1 LTLVVAPGYGRWMSS
16 PARSRRLL
24 AITTALAL
32 ALAVPAAAADD
43 DPKVVADGLDN
54 PRGLAFGPGGHLYVA
69 EAGRGGDGPCVEFE
83 GSQTCFGTSAA
94 VTRVDLGD
102 REQKRITTGLP
113 SLAGPE
119 GTDALG
125 ASDISFPREGRKSY
139 DDRGFLTVGLGG
151 SPDYRAQFGEAGAAF
166 GVLHRLWP
174 DGRVRALADITAFEG
189 AENPDQNQPETEVD
203 SNPNSVAAIN
213 GREAYVADAGGNSIV
228 KADRLG
234 NVELVGVLP
243 FGEAPAPPIPD
254 FPVPPGTPIPFQPV
268 PTSLAIGEGG
278 KVFVGQLTGFPF
290 PKGGAGVW
298 VIEPGEDPKP
308 FATGF
313 TTITDIALDR
323 DGNLYV
329 VQITSEG
336 FLADPSPGALIR
348 VTPDG
353 DREEL
358 AAGKLIGPYGIAI
371 RGDHA
376 YVTQHAPEAGIGEVV
391 RIALDEDGTDDD

>member
-1 LTLVVAPGYGRWMSS
+1 MSS

-32 ALAVPAAAADD
+32 ALAVPAAAAD

-102 REQKRITTGLP
+102 DEQKRITTGLP
-113 SLAGPE
+113 SLAAPE

-125 ASDISFPREGRKSY
+125 ASDVSFPRDGRKY

-189 AENPDQNQPETEVD
+189 AENPDQDQPETEVD

-213 GREAYVADAGGNSIV
+213 GRQAYVADAGGNSIL

-268 PTSLAIGEGG
+268 PTSLAIGEDG

-298 VIEPGEDPKP
+298 VIEPGEDPTP
-308 FATGF
+308 YATGF
-313 TTITDIALDR
+313 TTVTDIALDH

-329 VQITSEG
+329 VQLTTEG
-336 FLADPSPGALIR
+336 FLAGPSPGALIK
-348 VTPDG
+348 VSPDG
-353 DREEL
+353 EKTEL
-358 AAGKLIGPYGIAI
+358 AAGKLTQPYGIAI
-371 RGDHA
+371 RGDNA
-376 YVTQHAPEAGIGEVV
+376 YVTQNATAAGIGEVV
-391 RIALDEDGTDDD
+391 KIELDEDDD

>member
-1 LTLVVAPGYGRWMSS
+1 MS
-16 PARSRRLL
+16 PASRSPRLL
-24 AITTALAL
+24 AITAALAL
-32 ALAVPAAAADD
+32 ALAVPAAAAD

-94 VTRVDLGD
+94 VTRVDLAD
-102 REQKRITTGLP
+102 DEQKRITTGLP
-113 SLAGPE
+113 SLAAPE

-125 ASDISFPREGRKSY
+125 ASDVSFPRDGRKY

-189 AENPDQNQPETEVD
+189 AENPDQDQPETEVD

-213 GREAYVADAGGNSIV
+213 GRQAYVADAGGNSIL

-268 PTSLAIGEGG
+268 PTSLAIGEDG

-298 VIEPGEDPKP
+298 VIEPGEDPTP
-308 FATGF
+308 YATGF
-313 TTITDIALDR
+313 TTVTDIALDH

-329 VQITSEG
+329 VQLTTEG
-336 FLADPSPGALIR
+336 FLAGPSPGALIK
-348 VTPDG
+348 VSPDG
-353 DREEL
+353 EKTEL
-358 AAGKLIGPYGIAI
+358 AAGKLTQPYGIAI
-371 RGDHA
+371 RGDNA
-376 YVTQHAPEAGIGEVV
+376 YVTQNATAAGIGEVV
-391 RIALDEDGTDDD
+391 KIELDEDDD

>member
-1 LTLVVAPGYGRWMSS
+1 MS
-16 PARSRRLL
+16 PASRSRGLL
-24 AITTALAL
+24 AATAALAL
-32 ALAVPAAAADD
+32 ALAVPAAAAD

-69 EAGRGGDGPCVEFE
+69 ESGRGGDGPCVEFE

-102 REQKRITTGLP
+102 HEQKRITTGLP
-113 SLAGPE
+113 SLAGP
-119 GTDALG
+119 GGADAIG
-125 ASDISFPREGRKSY
+125 ASDVSFPREGRKSY

-151 SPDYRAQFGEAGAAF
+151 NLDYRAQFGEAGAAF

-174 DGRVRALADITAFEG
+174 DGRVRALADIAAFEA
-189 AENPDQNQPETEVD
+189 AEDPDQDQPETEID
-203 SNPNSVAAIN
+203 SNPNAVAAIN
-213 GREAYVADAGGNSIV
+213 GREGYVADAGGNSIV

-243 FGEAPAPPIPD
+243 FGEAPAPAIPD

-268 PTSLAIGEGG
+268 PTSVAIGEDG
-278 KVFVGQLTGFPF
+278 KVYVGQLTGFPF

-298 VIEPGEDPKP
+298 VIEPGEDPKL

-313 TTITDIALDR
+313 TTITDIALDH

-329 VQITSEG
+329 VQLTTEG
-336 FLADPSPGALIR
+336 FLAEPSPGALIK
-348 VTPDG
+348 VSPDG
-353 DREEL
+353 EKTEL

-371 RGDHA
+371 RGDNA
-376 YVTQHAPEAGIGEVV
+376 YVTQHAPEAGTGEVV
-391 RIALDEDGTDDD
+391 KIELDGDDD